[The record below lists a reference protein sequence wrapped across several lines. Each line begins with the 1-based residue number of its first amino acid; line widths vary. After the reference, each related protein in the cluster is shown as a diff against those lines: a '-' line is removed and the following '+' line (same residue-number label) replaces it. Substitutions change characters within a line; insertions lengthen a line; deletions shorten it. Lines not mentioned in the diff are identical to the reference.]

1 MTYFLYKSSKTIYYG
16 RTSKSTTGHRE
27 HPPIRKIRRKTCFP
41 TLWRT
46 KKPSPPTST
55 PVSPISCPQISGCY
69 SETPYVHAFD
79 SVCMTAGACVLRIRN
94 HGSVPLQIGAILAD
108 IPDGH
113 PPRFRDTFSVE
124 LLLAGV
130 PIERVSILLGHQ
142 GARITEKHYA
152 PWVRARQERLEA
164 DVRRIDVQ

>member
-16 RTSKSTTGHRE
+16 RTSKINYRPSRTPTNQE
-27 HPPIRKIRRKTCFP
+27 DPSKNMFSDPLADKKTFP
-41 TLWRT
+41 TNIH
-46 KKPSPPTST
+46 PS
-55 PVSPISCPQISGCY
+55 SPISCPQISGCY